1 MNNELSDNIIGFPTC
16 AAGPRARF
24 RVAMCSKNEVL
35 AVLTTRNAKRRSR
48 DQGFR
53 LVAFAPTASNRFRNV
68 ERLPKP
74 RFCCTS
80 MRSNVRG
87 GREERARSEGGTRV
101 ARRGR
106 RWRSGACGDRKE
118 QATRTGAKVARRGRR
133 DDRVTKEVERALGPR
148 GAGAHG
154 GRRMRATRAHRACE
168 MPSRARAVAGR
179 ARLWRGASPT
189 PRAGAR
195 PPRRASSSPEATCPS
210 SRAP

>member
-1 MNNELSDNIIGFPTC
+1 
-16 AAGPRARF
+16 
-24 RVAMCSKNEVL
+24 MCSKNEVL

-118 QATRTGAKVARRGRR
+118 QATRTGAKVARCGRR

-154 GRRMRATRAHRACE
+154 GRRMRATRAHGACE

-179 ARLWRGASPT
+179 ARLRRGASPT